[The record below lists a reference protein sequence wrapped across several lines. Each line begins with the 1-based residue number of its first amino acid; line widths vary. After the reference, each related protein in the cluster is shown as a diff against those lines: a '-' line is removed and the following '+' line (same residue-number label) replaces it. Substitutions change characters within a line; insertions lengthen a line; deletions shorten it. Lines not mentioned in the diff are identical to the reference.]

1 MDKIAIG
8 DLLRVKDDDEAGGYV
23 VAGADAAHEM
33 ENGHPLCRS
42 AWIEVGE
49 RD

>member
-23 VAGADAAHEM
+23 LAGADAAHEM
-33 ENGHPLCRS
+33 EYGHPLSRT
-42 AWIEVGE
+42 ARVEVGE